1 MTQWLLSVAAFLLAG
16 AGMALGVWLRGRPLE
31 RGCDGG
37 AACDRDEARE
47 DAAALP
53 CADLCRRRGA
63 S

>member
-16 AGMALGVWLRGRPLE
+16 AGMAVGVWLRGRPLE

-37 AACDRDEARE
+37 GDCDRSEAHE
-47 DAAALP
+47 GAAARP
-53 CADLCRRRGA
+53 CADLCRRREA